1 MDNIVIRYLDHPKL
15 EDPIFIE
22 GLPGIG
28 NVGKLPAGNLKDGLE
43 GVKFA
48 EIFSKYFPPQVL
60 VQDDGQV
67 KLVNNEMHYVK
78 RNNGTDLVLLTGD
91 YQGLTPEGQYE
102 LSDFILKELKQL
114 GVRRVFTLG
123 GYGMGGRVT
132 KPRVL
137 GAATGLELVKEMEKC
152 GVVFSRGEPGAG
164 IGGAGDLRL
173 GRGGLY
179 GMEAVCLMAA
189 WREIASLMSRGY
201 SATELM
207 VLAKSKM
214 AVLYRDVEAM
224 EARLLDEEGIPVVGG
239 GEMVARKD
247 LRRRGAYL
255 VREPKAERVFELF
268 GDLLRSEAR
277 GLCITRIH
285 PDDARTR
292 YGLETAGFIW
302 LSKSPGQKGK
312 DMAIAEPTAL
322 VDIASAISEFASDGG
337 NAAVLLEGL
346 EYLISQNGFPS
357 VMRFLQKVN
366 EKIVIND
373 SYLLISA
380 NPAAMKEQEYTV
392 LAKEVAGE
400 V

>member
-1 MDNIVIRYLDHPKL
+1 MGDDETRKA
-15 EDPIFIE
+15 F
-22 GLPGIG
+22 
-28 NVGKLPAGNLKDGLE
+28 LKGFEDGL
-43 GVKFA
+43 K
-48 EIFSKYFPPQVL
+48 
-60 VQDDGQV
+60 
-67 KLVNNEMHYVK
+67 
-78 RNNGTDLVLLTGD
+78 
-91 YQGLTPEGQYE
+91 
-102 LSDFILKELKQL
+102 
-114 GVRRVFTLG
+114 
-123 GYGMGGRVT
+123 
-132 KPRVL
+132 
-137 GAATGLELVKEMEKC
+137 
-152 GVVFSRGEPGAG
+152 
-164 IGGAGDLRL
+164 
-173 GRGGLY
+173 
-179 GMEAVCLMAA
+179 AA

-201 SATELM
+201 SSTELM
-207 VLAKSKM
+207 VFAKSKM

-268 GDLLRSEAR
+268 GDLLRGEAR

-357 VMRFLQKVN
+357 VMRFLQNVN